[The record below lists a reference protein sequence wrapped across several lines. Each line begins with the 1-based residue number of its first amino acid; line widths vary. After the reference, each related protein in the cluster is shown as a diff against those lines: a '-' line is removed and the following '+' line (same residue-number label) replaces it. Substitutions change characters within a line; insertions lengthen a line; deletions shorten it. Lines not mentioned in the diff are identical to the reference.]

1 MTTLTPDPEE
11 EENSEELE
19 RRRKDL
25 HLHRRMYGVMKG
37 LTAQALYMALLA
49 VICLHGNVHESFLQ
63 NEAVRNQIGV
73 SELQVSL
80 WR

>member
-1 MTTLTPDPEE
+1 
-11 EENSEELE
+11 
-19 RRRKDL
+19 
-25 HLHRRMYGVMKG
+25 MYGVMKG
-37 LTAQALYMALLA
+37 LTAQALYVALLA

-80 WR
+80 